1 MFGELLAM
9 ILQTKRQLWCSVGR
23 LDFLIK
29 VLILTLGF
37 SLVRDQFILTIS
49 CAKVMKKASLI
60 AREAKKL
67 TIVTI
72 PKTSAS
78 FAKVLPAALLI
89 NYLEHKTVDIAPRRS
104 KGV

>member
-1 MFGELLAM
+1 
-9 ILQTKRQLWCSVGR
+9 
-23 LDFLIK
+23 
-29 VLILTLGF
+29 
-37 SLVRDQFILTIS
+37 
-49 CAKVMKKASLI
+49 MKKASLI